1 MKGERKSERS
11 REREIDREREDQS
24 GWRQWRLNQVGL
36 GVEWSGLVVGA
47 ARSTSVLESLVE
59 LGLRSVVKI
68 GAQPILVDAWLAI
81 GEVDLR
87 CLWIGDEGGV
97 G

>member
-36 GVEWSGLVVGA
+36 GVEWSGLVIGGGQGVG
-47 ARSTSVLESLVE
+47 EP
-59 LGLRSVVKI
+59 G
-68 GAQPILVDAWLAI
+68 GAQPAVGCQDQSSTCTRRCMTSDRRGGSWVFVD
-81 GEVDLR
+81 R
-87 CLWIGDEGGV
+87 
-97 G
+97 